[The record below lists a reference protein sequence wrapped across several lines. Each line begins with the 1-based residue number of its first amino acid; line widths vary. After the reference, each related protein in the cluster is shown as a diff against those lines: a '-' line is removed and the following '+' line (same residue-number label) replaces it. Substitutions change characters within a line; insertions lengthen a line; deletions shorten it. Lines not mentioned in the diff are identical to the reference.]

1 MEEIDVVVIGAG
13 QAGLSSAYFL
23 RRFGLETVVLD
34 AADGPGGAWRHR
46 SPTLTMDNVH
56 GIFDL
61 PGVRRE
67 PGADGRRPAAEAVPA
82 YYAAYERELGLG
94 VLRPVTVSAVTPGP
108 HDRLL
113 VTAAPGN
120 VDAPNR
126 PYAQGGTDV
135 PDRPY
140 AQAGTDVPD
149 RPYAQGSTD
158 VPDRPYAM
166 REWAARAVVNATG
179 TWTRPY
185 WPYYPG
191 ARDFLGRQLHYAAY
205 RGPEA
210 FAGRRVVVVG
220 GGHSAAHVLSELAG
234 VAAGTLWVTRRPPD
248 LREDDFGEDA
258 RREAVARVEA
268 RVRAGL
274 PPQSV
279 VGVTGLGHTPVVRE
293 ALEKGALDRL
303 PMFTRITPYGV
314 AWADGHEEPADTI
327 IWATGFRS
335 ALDHL
340 APLHL
345 RRPGGGIAVD
355 GTRALADPRVQL
367 VGYGPSA
374 STVGANRAGRT
385 AARNVHRLLTSSA
398 PLTTPAA

>member
-1 MEEIDVVVIGAG
+1 MEETDVVVIGAG

-23 RRFGLETVVLD
+23 RRLGLEPVVLD

-46 SPTLTMDNVH
+46 SPTLTMDKLH

-61 PGVRRE
+61 PGVRRDPE
-67 PGADGRRPAAEAVPA
+67 ADGRRPAAEVVPA
-82 YYAAYERELGLG
+82 SYAAYERRMGLG
-94 VLRPVTVSAVTPGP
+94 VLRPVTVSTVAPGP
-108 HDRLL
+108 RDRLL
-113 VTAAPGN
+113 VTAGP
-120 VDAPNR
+120 
-126 PYAQGGTDV
+126 
-135 PDRPY
+135 
-140 AQAGTDVPD
+140 AGPHAGRV
-149 RPYAQGSTD
+149 
-158 VPDRPYAM
+158 
-166 REWAARAVVNATG
+166 WAARAVVNATG

-191 ARDFLGRQLHYAAY
+191 ARDFRGRQLHYAAY
-205 RGPEA
+205 RGPEE

-234 VAAGTLWVTRRPPD
+234 VAAATLWVTRRRPVI
-248 LREDDFGEDA
+248 REDDFGEEA

-279 VGVTGLGHTPVVRE
+279 VSVTGLGHTPVVRE
-293 ALEKGALDRL
+293 ARAKGALERL
-303 PMFTRITPYGV
+303 PMFARITPYGV

-327 IWATGFRS
+327 VWATGFRS

-355 GTRALADPRVQL
+355 GTRVPAEPRVQL

-385 AARNVHRLLTSSA
+385 AARNVHRLLTGAA
-398 PLTTPAA
+398 PDTPADTLTAQVP